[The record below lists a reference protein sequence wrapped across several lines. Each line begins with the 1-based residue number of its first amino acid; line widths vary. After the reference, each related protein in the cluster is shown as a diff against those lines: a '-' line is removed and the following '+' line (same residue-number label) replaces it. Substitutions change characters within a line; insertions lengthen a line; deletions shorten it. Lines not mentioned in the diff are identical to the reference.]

1 MRIRF
6 ASLTSF
12 AVALPLLAGG
22 CTTKVSTNPPA
33 PAPAPEPEPEPEP
46 VAEAPK
52 EYPAPPAAGTPK
64 PVNFPPIADFQLDNG
79 LMVYLVENHEV
90 PLVTVQLV
98 VRAGSMDEAVVADLT
113 ATMLGEGTKARSKAK
128 IDEAIEYVGGSLSQ
142 GAGTHA
148 TYVSVRTLKK
158 DLKLGLTLLADQ
170 VVNPLFPADA
180 LEKQKAQVKASLSM
194 AASQPTSLASQ
205 LFDNLA
211 YPDGHPYGRMLA
223 TPEQVDAVTVD
234 DLEAF
239 HETFFRANN
248 SFVVVAGDI
257 TPEDAKPLIE
267 RTLGKWKYTSGRKL
281 PANPLNAFKSY
292 DLPSELIVHIVDR
305 PGSAQAEIMLGNLSL
320 ARNHKDWAALS
331 VANSILG
338 GSASGRLFQDIREEK
353 GLAYNVSSALSDG
366 QAPGTFYITTRTRT
380 NTTGEMLAGLFGHLK
395 TIRTEAPS
403 AEEVSSATARI
414 VGQFPLELETPNQ
427 IAAKVREGLIYAL
440 PSNYWRDYRDVI
452 GAVTPEQVLEVA
464 KKYMHPI
471 PHVVIVGEAKDIQ
484 SQVST
489 VLPKA
494 TVKVYGADL
503 KPKG

>member
-1 MRIRF
+1 M
-6 ASLTSF
+6 
-12 AVALPLLAGG
+12 
-22 CTTKVSTNPPA
+22 
-33 PAPAPEPEPEPEP
+33 
-46 VAEAPK
+46 
-52 EYPAPPAAGTPK
+52 
-64 PVNFPPIADFQLDNG
+64 
-79 LMVYLVENHEV
+79 
-90 PLVTVQLV
+90 
-98 VRAGSMDEAVVADLT
+98 
-113 ATMLGEGTKARSKAK
+113 
-128 IDEAIEYVGGSLSQ
+128 
-142 GAGTHA
+142 
-148 TYVSVRTLKK
+148 KK

-267 RTLGKWKYTSGRKL
+267 RTLGKWKYKL